1 MLDNLEFNNWCRQQD
16 LSQAGQAII
25 EEIRSSNPSRRVTGA
40 RKNVCGSYPSRKMGC
55 TIQFESHHNEL
66 ARIYE
71 LEHDPCVL
79 EYYDQPPAIELV
91 YQSKSGR
98 KNRHQYTP
106 DFFIIRTDSA
116 FWEECKTELELNKLN
131 ELNPNRYCKN
141 SDGKWHCP
149 PGEEYAHGHGLDFHV
164 WSDALINW
172 NFQQNLIWLLDYF
185 GYSSEIIDETEQSL
199 IVNTVNN
206 HLGITLTELLQNE
219 EINPDVLYWLIATD
233 KLYVELNKVKLSQ
246 PETVFVFINQDVALS
261 YEHLNSIESTTQTSN
276 QILLQIA
283 VGTNIYWD
291 GESWEIVNTG
301 TTTTGLLRADGK
313 LIELPNLAFTAL
325 IDTGKIM
332 GDKTTQTS
340 NIKAAAAEII
350 KHATCEDII
359 EANRRYNLIQPYLED
374 ALKAYP
380 SSTIRRWRTQYQK
393 ALLIYGQ
400 GYLGLL
406 PKHNNKGN
414 RTPKIDSQTQEFML
428 DFIKEHYETP
438 KQRRKIRVYESFVLA
453 CQTHDPPFKPPSRI
467 TFCHAIKQRSGHHQ
481 TRKRLGNRAAISEE
495 PFYWELKQTTPRHGS
510 RPFEIVHIDHTQ
522 IDIELV
528 SSLESLTNCYIAT
541 NNSIHQN
548 LGRPWAT
555 FMVDAYSRRILS
567 VYLTFDEPSYRDC
580 MMVIRICVARFGR
593 FPQNI
598 VVDNGKEFHS
608 HYFEQLLASYTC
620 TLKYRPPAHA
630 RFGSIVERLFGT
642 ANTQFIHELQGNTQ
656 IKRLHRKVTKSV
668 SPERLAIWT
677 LEELYSAFCEWAY
690 SVYDQRLHPALGT
703 SPCDAFVTGLATG
716 GSRLHRRVAYDELFQ
731 ILTLPAPD
739 QRKRK
744 VQPGKGVKIHNIY
757 YWADVFRDP
766 EIEKS
771 MLWVRYDPWN
781 AGIAYALAQGQWVKC
796 ISSYYQYFQGR
807 SEKEIRL
814 ASAELNQRQ
823 RNYGRKLTINDREL
837 VEFLNSKFAQ
847 EGAILKQRLRDT
859 EHDKVHKIIQNN
871 LIPEPKLNFS
881 EFAAEENNDCLG
893 DDSTNEGKN
902 CETISN
908 LTAYITETLEY
919 YGEF

>member
-325 IDTGKIM
+325 IDTGKIV
-332 GDKTTQTS
+332 GDKTT
-340 NIKAAAAEII
+340 
-350 KHATCEDII
+350 
-359 EANRRYNLIQPYLED
+359 
-374 ALKAYP
+374 P
-380 SSTIRRWRTQYQK
+380 S
-393 ALLIYGQ
+393 
-400 GYLGLL
+400 
-406 PKHNNKGN
+406 
-414 RTPKIDSQTQEFML
+414 
-428 DFIKEHYETP
+428 
-438 KQRRKIRVYESFVLA
+438 
-453 CQTHDPPFKPPSRI
+453 
-467 TFCHAIKQRSGHHQ
+467 
-481 TRKRLGNRAAISEE
+481 
-495 PFYWELKQTTPRHGS
+495 
-510 RPFEIVHIDHTQ
+510 
-522 IDIELV
+522 
-528 SSLESLTNCYIAT
+528 
-541 NNSIHQN
+541 
-548 LGRPWAT
+548 
-555 FMVDAYSRRILS
+555 
-567 VYLTFDEPSYRDC
+567 
-580 MMVIRICVARFGR
+580 
-593 FPQNI
+593 
-598 VVDNGKEFHS
+598 
-608 HYFEQLLASYTC
+608 
-620 TLKYRPPAHA
+620 
-630 RFGSIVERLFGT
+630 
-642 ANTQFIHELQGNTQ
+642 
-656 IKRLHRKVTKSV
+656 
-668 SPERLAIWT
+668 
-677 LEELYSAFCEWAY
+677 
-690 SVYDQRLHPALGT
+690 
-703 SPCDAFVTGLATG
+703 
-716 GSRLHRRVAYDELFQ
+716 
-731 ILTLPAPD
+731 
-739 QRKRK
+739 
-744 VQPGKGVKIHNIY
+744 
-757 YWADVFRDP
+757 
-766 EIEKS
+766 
-771 MLWVRYDPWN
+771 VR
-781 AGIAYALAQGQWVKC
+781 G
-796 ISSYYQYFQGR
+796 
-807 SEKEIRL
+807 
-814 ASAELNQRQ
+814 
-823 RNYGRKLTINDREL
+823 
-837 VEFLNSKFAQ
+837 
-847 EGAILKQRLRDT
+847 
-859 EHDKVHKIIQNN
+859 
-871 LIPEPKLNFS
+871 
-881 EFAAEENNDCLG
+881 
-893 DDSTNEGKN
+893 
-902 CETISN
+902 
-908 LTAYITETLEY
+908 
-919 YGEF
+919 